1 MNFLK
6 DGRALALVAGVMF
19 ALGGLTILLDKELTS
34 PLGWQSGQ
42 WLTILTVAGT
52 ISAGHLMADAV
63 RARHWFAAIGF
74 LVLFLSGTALVVYS
88 SVGRQAETQ
97 GTTTLSVEDTNKK
110 IVEKNEDLEAAK
122 QRKAYAD
129 SQVQKEVG
137 RGGCGRN
144 CRDWQRNAKD
154 VEIVIEQLEREIA
167 ALGPQ
172 KPVNAKAVAMAEIAM
187 LLHVPGTKDQ
197 IVAAL
202 VLLMPFATTLF
213 FEVGSIVAFGF
224 AFRTSRKVEAVRP
237 ATSESSVPVPANDK
251 AVSEKSTG
259 IPGNPP
265 APPKGPRRRGRKA
278 DKTVVDF
285 SERFRERNGRA
296 PSGGEIKAAFPELP
310 TSTAY
315 DYSQRAR
322 MSA

>member
-1 MNFLK
+1 MNNFLK
-6 DGRALALVAGVMF
+6 DGRALALVAGVAF
-19 ALGGLTILLDKELTS
+19 AIGGLTILLDKDLTS
-34 PLGWQSGQ
+34 PTQWQSGQ
-42 WLTILTVAGT
+42 WLTILTVFGT
-52 ISAGHLMADAV
+52 ITAGHLMVDAA
-63 RARHWFAAIGF
+63 RARHVFAAIGF

-88 SVGRQAETQ
+88 SVGRQAEAQ

-122 QRKAYAD
+122 ARKAYAD
-129 SQVQKEVG
+129 DQVQKETG
-137 RGGCGRN
+137 KRGCGRN

-224 AFRTSRKVEAVRP
+224 AFRTSRKAEASRP
-237 ATSESSVPVPANDK
+237 EIPERSVPVPAND
-251 AVSEKSTG
+251 ASVSGKSE
-259 IPGNPP
+259 IPGNTPV
-265 APPKGPRRRGRKA
+265 PPKGGRRRGRKA
-278 DKTVVDF
+278 DKTVVNF
-285 SERFRERNGRA
+285 SEAFREKHGRA
-296 PSGGEIKAAFPELP
+296 PSGGEIKAQFPELP
-310 TSTAY
+310 VSTAY